1 MSADPRAV
9 LLTQQDVAQRLAWDV
24 RKVARARVAT
34 DPHGDP
40 RPMPGWKNTGTTRKP
55 RYSISEAALIAGCGP
70 SSQQHDRRPQ
80 HDLDHRTH

>member
-34 DPHGDP
+34 DPHSDP
-40 RPMPGWKNTGTTRKP
+40 RPMPGWKNTGTARKP
-55 RYSISEAALIAGCGP
+55 RYSISEAALIEYIN
-70 SSQQHDRRPQ
+70 
-80 HDLDHRTH
+80 DLPDA